1 MFTVFHLLQ
10 LLALGTGLVV
20 GAIVGNVWFGSA
32 GLLGGA
38 VVGVLAGVLVG
49 RLPLAIAAYWAT
61 SEFRKK
67 TTGELHEY
75 LRGPVWPAYHMAFAE
90 LSRRGEDV
98 SGDFDVVRSL
108 LGDDD
113 IAKRTHGVAILR
125 DHYPRVAELIP
136 DYDPNEIAEKCRE
149 KLAKLV

>member
-1 MFTVFHLLQ
+1 MFTLFHLFQ
-10 LLALGTGLVV
+10 FLAVGSGLVV
-20 GAIVGNVWFGSA
+20 GAIVGNFWFGSV

-38 VVGVLAGVLVG
+38 VVGFLAGLFVG
-49 RLPLAIAAYWAT
+49 RLPPAIATYWAT

-67 TTGELHEY
+67 TIAELHEY

-98 SGDFDVVRSL
+98 SGDFDVVRGL

-113 IAKRTHGVAILR
+113 IAKRTHGVVILKA
-125 DHYPRVAELIP
+125 HYPRVAAQIP
-136 DYDPNEIAEKCRE
+136 DYDPNELAEVCRE
-149 KLAKLV
+149 KLSKLA

>member
-1 MFTVFHLLQ
+1 VFTVFHLLQ
-10 LLALGTGLVV
+10 FLVVGTGLVV

-38 VVGVLAGVLVG
+38 VAGVLAGVFVG

-61 SEFRKK
+61 REFRQK
-67 TTGELHEY
+67 TIAELHEY

-98 SGDFDVVRSL
+98 SGDFDVVRGL
-108 LGDDD
+108 LGDDE
-113 IAKRTHGVAILR
+113 IVKRTHGIAILR
-125 DHYPRVAELIP
+125 VHYPRVVEQIP
-136 DYDPNEIAEKCRE
+136 DYDPNEVPEVCRE